1 MNSTNKTGNGSNR
14 REFLRGAG
22 GSMAAGLLLSSSGS
36 TAGAQSTVTTPEPIA
51 NASAFRPLTD
61 KEKVERIASNSY
73 PIRWLFKTHNTAN
86 SLVGDREMVSKMKS
100 KYGEI
105 TMLDFPEFTK
115 KTFPGVTRM
124 DIWSSL
130 FGDADDDSQYR

>member
-1 MNSTNKTGNGSNR
+1 
-14 REFLRGAG
+14 
-22 GSMAAGLLLSSSGS
+22 
-36 TAGAQSTVTTPEPIA
+36 
-51 NASAFRPLTD
+51 
-61 KEKVERIASNSY
+61 
-73 PIRWLFKTHNTAN
+73 
-86 SLVGDREMVSKMKS
+86 MKS

-130 FGDADDDSQYR
+130 FGDADDDSQYVSKTITGMDGKPRNITEFDP

>member
-1 MNSTNKTGNGSNR
+1 
-14 REFLRGAG
+14 
-22 GSMAAGLLLSSSGS
+22 MAAGLSLSSTAS
-36 TAGAQSTVTTPEPIA
+36 TAEIQTAATPECIA

-61 KEKVERIASNSY
+61 NEKVERIASNSY

-86 SLVGDREMVSKMKS
+86 SLVGDRKMVAKMKS

-105 TMLDFPEFTK
+105 TMLDFPEFTE
-115 KTFPGVTRM
+115 KTFPGVTKM

-130 FGDADDDSQYR
+130 FGDVDDDSRYVSKTITGHGRQASHGRY